1 MVQALARRAAG
12 ILHRALMAL
21 EGLAEVARRGL
32 YGSSSSSGGGG
43 GGAWFILVFLKF

>member
-1 MVQALARRAAG
+1 
-12 ILHRALMAL
+12 MAL

-43 GGAWFILVFLKF
+43 GAWFILVFLKF

>member
-43 GGAWFILVFLKF
+43 GAWFILVFLKF

>member
-1 MVQALARRAAG
+1 VVQALARRAAG

-43 GGAWFILVFLKF
+43 GAWFILVFLKF